1 MKKVIAAVL
10 GALFMAGSV
19 ATVAEAGTIR
29 IPFVNGAQESA
40 HGNANKANISN
51 TYTLVKAGSGYVGEY
66 CSTGSGTGSVSI
78 YDSATTGGAAS
89 SNLIYT
95 VASTTAGA
103 CTVLELPYN
112 NGLVVVTGGGTTVV
126 AVTYR

>member
-1 MKKVIAAVL
+1 MKKVLVAVL

-19 ATVAEAGTIR
+19 TVANAGSIR
-29 IPFVNGAQESA
+29 IPFSNGAQESA
-40 HGNANKANISN
+40 HGNANKANIAN
-51 TYTLVKAGSGYVGEY
+51 TATLVKAGSGYVGEY
-66 CSTGSGTGSVSI
+66 CTTGAGTGSVTI
-78 YDSATTGGAAS
+78 YDSATTAGVAS

-112 NGLVVVTGGGTTVV
+112 NGLVIVTGGSTTVLAV
-126 AVTYR
+126 AYR